1 MQFLVRAYDGEG
13 KLSKRMEVWPRHLEG
28 MKKLGSHIICAG
40 GLLDEEGKMKGS
52 ALVLEFEDWAELD
65 EYLANEPYWTEH
77 VWEKTVVEP
86 LNVVIRDGVIG

>member
-1 MQFLVRAYDGEG
+1 MFD
-13 KLSKRMEVWPRHLEG
+13 K
-28 MKKLGSHIICAG
+28 
-40 GLLDEEGKMKGS
+40 KGS
-52 ALVLEFEDWAELD
+52 ALVLEFKDWAELD